1 MDKICLTLYKMSFK
15 TLSTLHP
22 IMCRYGP
29 ATDRNVQID
38 DAELQV
44 MFSNVYEEANVNY
57 NNTNGT
63 FTAQVKGAYFF
74 DLMLCAEQQSGVDNT
89 RITFGFD
96 IKKGAAAVQRRE
108 TYACGELP
116 TSGQALQYGFKQIV
130 TLGVGDTVRLRV
142 YGNGGGAQ
150 IYRAVT
156 SHYNVFLISA
166 YT

>member
-1 MDKICLTLYKMSFK
+1 MDKIYLTLYKMSFK

-22 IMCRYGP
+22 IMCRSGP
-29 ATDRNVQID
+29 SAGRNVQIS

-74 DLMLCAEQQSGVDNT
+74 DLMLCAENQSGGDNT

-108 TYACGELP
+108 TYACGELGG
-116 TSGQALQYGFKQIV
+116 TGQTMQYVFKQIV
-130 TLGVGDTVRLRV
+130 TLGVGDWVQIRI
-142 YGNGGGAQ
+142 YGNGGGNQ
-150 IYRAVT
+150 IYNPNT
-156 SHYNVFLISA
+156 CHYNVFLISA
-166 YT
+166 FT